1 MHEDESKPGRPRLLP
16 ASGGRRAPR
25 SGARWVV
32 WLQRPLVSLVLFLA
46 VSADVLFVFRA
57 YTWSGTPNNAT
68 TTAIPWH
75 ISRHLLGL
83 KVPDIEF
90 SYPWSSYFVREG
102 DAYRDL
108 DSIRT
113 SADEL
118 TKLLASRPG
127 DVIEIRRTRFLG
139 RRGWWAPTR
148 TLREHRLKITRMS
161 DGASLDKDLA
171 ARSAYGGTMFGKR
184 DPELS
189 RLLLRDIEDQ
199 RPIWSGYIHNLA
211 TLLALILLAI
221 SMGWVPRMW
230 GAGRRRRL
238 LERSICPACAY
249 DLSATKDL
257 AGVKTCP
264 ECGTRWVLAS
274 YSKAS

>member
-1 MHEDESKPGRPRLLP
+1 MHVDDSKPDRPHPIPPPGDARARRPR
-16 ASGGRRAPR
+16 
-25 SGARWVV
+25 ARWVV

-46 VSADVLFVFRA
+46 VAADVIVVFRA
-57 YTWSGTPNNAT
+57 YTWTGTQSNAT

-75 ISRHLLGL
+75 ISKHVLGL

-102 DAYRDL
+102 GVYRDL
-108 DSIRT
+108 DSVRT

-127 DVIEIRRTRFLG
+127 DVIEIRRTRFIG

-148 TLREHRLKITRMS
+148 TVREHRLKITRMS
-161 DGASLDKDLA
+161 DGAPLGKDLA
-171 ARSAYGGTMFGKR
+171 ARSAYGETMFGKR
-184 DPELS
+184 DPEVP
-189 RLLLRDIEDQ
+189 RLLLGDIEDH
-199 RPIWSGYIHNLA
+199 RLIWSGYVHNSA
-211 TLLALILLAI
+211 TLLALFLLVI
-221 SMGWVPRMW
+221 SMGWMPRMW

-249 DLSATKDL
+249 DLSATMDL
-257 AGVKTCP
+257 AGIKTCP
-264 ECGTRWVLAS
+264 ECGKRWVLAS
-274 YSKAS
+274 HAEAT